1 MARARAAA
9 GPKRAVCCVYYSR
22 SSSQS
27 AIAYMANGYPER
39 REVLE
44 IVAGILLI
52 GGLGFMGCALETVF
66 GYP

>member
-1 MARARAAA
+1 MIITRISTVSLVLAA
-9 GPKRAVCCVYYSR
+9 
-22 SSSQS
+22 

-52 GGLGFMGCALETVF
+52 GGLGLIGCALETVF
-66 GYP
+66 GCP